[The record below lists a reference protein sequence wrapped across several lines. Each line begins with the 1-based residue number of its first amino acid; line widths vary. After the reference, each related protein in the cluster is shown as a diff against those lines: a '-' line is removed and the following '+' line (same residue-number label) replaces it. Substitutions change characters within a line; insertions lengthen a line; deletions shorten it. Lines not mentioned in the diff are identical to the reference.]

1 MVGCSGTSFVRR
13 CLLILACVAYVACAF
28 SNLCHHRVSIAR
40 TKNINTQYPHLQL
53 STRSWSR
60 FLAAT
65 SIADTNETSKSAES
79 TFWRTVPT
87 SSSENGTSKLPAI
100 AGIDR
105 ETGPLPPGAYKQIGE
120 RDTITSCLL
129 GIGIRSQA
137 SNDDG
142 NEVWKEASK
151 NCQKLVD
158 AGFNTFIMNN
168 PAADDLKS
176 AKVSTQ
182 KTIQRGRGKT
192 EKLMI
197 ALEKQR
203 LQNLVLRTKIRHEAE
218 ENFYKVLH
226 QNTPKSVLRSCN
238 FMVNLEVPAIL
249 STEQQKNS
257 GVDEE
262 QPTQSF
268 GNGWMVRES
277 VGNALKRVKEESLGS
292 VVLEYCEHSPYHLDV
307 LDSLFEM
314 KREGLIQS
322 ISTQNFPPSLLRS
335 ALSCGFEIQ
344 SNSIVGNLMNTHNL
358 RSDSELGILCSEQEL
373 SRHISAPLGG
383 GLFTDSISQSSKKKI
398 EALFGI
404 CCRDKSSVVSTS
416 QKWAKYQSI
425 KNTLHELSQKYQV
438 SCESIS
444 LRWLL
449 QMNEEAGDSI
459 IVGSRLGMDLREQ
472 QGGSPYNRQSDLR
485 EVFTFALEDDDM
497 ELLGELSG
505 QSSSQDFPPEGD
517 HQIDFSNKALWI

>member
-1 MVGCSGTSFVRR
+1 
-13 CLLILACVAYVACAF
+13 
-28 SNLCHHRVSIAR
+28 
-40 TKNINTQYPHLQL
+40 
-53 STRSWSR
+53 
-60 FLAAT
+60 
-65 SIADTNETSKSAES
+65 
-79 TFWRTVPT
+79 
-87 SSSENGTSKLPAI
+87 
-100 AGIDR
+100 
-105 ETGPLPPGAYKQIGE
+105 
-120 RDTITSCLL
+120 
-129 GIGIRSQA
+129 
-137 SNDDG
+137 
-142 NEVWKEASK
+142 
-151 NCQKLVD
+151 
-158 AGFNTFIMNN
+158 
-168 PAADDLKS
+168 
-176 AKVSTQ
+176 
-182 KTIQRGRGKT
+182 
-192 EKLMI
+192 
-197 ALEKQR
+197 
-203 LQNLVLRTKIRHEAE
+203 
-218 ENFYKVLH
+218 
-226 QNTPKSVLRSCN
+226 
-238 FMVNLEVPAIL
+238 
-249 STEQQKNS
+249 
-257 GVDEE
+257 
-262 QPTQSF
+262 
-268 GNGWMVRES
+268 
-277 VGNALKRVKEESLGS
+277 
-292 VVLEYCEHSPYHLDV
+292 
-307 LDSLFEM
+307 M

-398 EALFGI
+398 EALFGM

-425 KNTLHELSQKYQV
+425 KGTLHELSQKYQV

-497 ELLGELSG
+497 ELLGEFSG